1 MVSRVI
7 LVSPVEELAVAA
19 HRSDALEQQ
28 VEIPILVREVE
39 PLGIHDQD
47 RNPGEMIK
55 EAVVAVGEQGEI
67 LRGDRSLEFYAA
79 PAHALDERL
88 GLRLE
93 IDHQIGPRRLRLER
107 VEDLLV

>member
-1 MVSRVI
+1 MVCRVI

-19 HRSDALEQQ
+19 HRPDALDQQ

-47 RNPGEMIK
+47 RNSAEMI
-55 EAVVAVGEQGEI
+55 EETVVAVGEQGEI

-79 PAHALDERL
+79 PAHALEEGARL
-88 GLRLE
+88 SLE
-93 IDHQIGPRRLRLER
+93 IDHQIGPRR
-107 VEDLLV
+107 